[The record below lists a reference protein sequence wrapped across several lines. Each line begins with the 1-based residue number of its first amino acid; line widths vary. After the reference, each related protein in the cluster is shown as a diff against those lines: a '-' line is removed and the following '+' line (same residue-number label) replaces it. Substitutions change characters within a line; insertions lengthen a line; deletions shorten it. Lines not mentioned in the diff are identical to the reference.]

1 MQKNLVLKT
10 IISVVMGLACL
21 VMIYPFLV
29 MVSTSLKSMKEIR
42 AIEFSLIPKTAMFS
56 NYAQAMSRGN

>member
-29 MVSTSLKSMKEIR
+29 MVSTSPKSMKEIR
-42 AIEFSLIPKTAMFS
+42 AIEFSATPSFS
-56 NYAQAMSRGN
+56 LGYNKSR